1 MGFVPGYEQD
11 IFISYAHHDNSTHGD
26 DKRNW
31 VSLLENYIRARA
43 RGRGHEL
50 KIYRDAQLSPFTG
63 VNRQLAD
70 SIAQS
75 AIFLCVVSPNYAK
88 SQWCLWELERAIELG
103 RLDCLLRIGKYPLDD
118 ADLQPKEKE
127 LLRQTDHLL
136 EARFYTLDEGKKSV
150 EDLQPELF
158 AEHQSEFYKRLNP
171 IVDKIIERLKQLRAA
186 NTSQAPTETRVAVYL
201 AETSKD
207 LADNEREAI
216 RSELAQFNYRVLPD
230 KPLPRDAGLLETVI
244 RRHLQQAKLSV
255 HLIGASY
262 GDVLDGEDRSIP
274 HLQYDLAEEM
284 SKQGQVNQIVWL
296 PPDLSPKGKLQ
307 QDFVA
312 NLKNTSPDYSQTT
325 LEDLKSIIRRKLTP
339 TPTVSWPE
347 EDDNEDPNQIKVCL
361 FCHNLDEQN
370 AGELYTYL
378 RYEEDFKI
386 HLSLPSA
393 QSTQAHQQILQDSD
407 GVLLFYGEVEE
418 SWVVNKW
425 KLIRR
430 HLATVRDQQAPT
442 RAIFAAKPPTME
454 KRLLAFKDLLI
465 LKHYDEF
472 TPEAI
477 APFVQ
482 KLREAKGGSR

>member
-1 MGFVPGYEQD
+1 MCFVPGYEHD
-11 IFISYAHHDNSTHGD
+11 IFISYAHHDNSTHKDG
-26 DKRNW
+26 KPNW
-31 VSLLENYIRARA
+31 VGLLENYIRARA

-50 KIYRDAQLSPFTG
+50 NIYRDAQLSPFTG

-88 SQWCLWELERAIELG
+88 SKWCLWELERAIESG

-118 ADLQPKEKE
+118 AELQPKQKE
-127 LLRQTDHLL
+127 LLQQTDHLL
-136 EARFYTLDEGKKSV
+136 EARFYASDESKKSV

-158 AEHQSEFYKRLNP
+158 AEHLSEFYKRLNP
-171 IVDKIIERLKQLRAA
+171 IVDKIIERLKELRAA
-186 NTSQAPTETRVAVYL
+186 NTSQAKAETRVAVYL

-207 LADNEREAI
+207 LAGNERELI

-230 KPLPRDAGLLETVI
+230 KPLPREAGKLLDAI
-244 RRHLQQAKLSV
+244 RQCLQQTKLSI

-262 GDVLDGEDRSIP
+262 GDVLDGEDSSIP
-274 HLQYDLAEEM
+274 HLQYDLADEM
-284 SKQGQVNQIVWL
+284 RKQGQLSQIVWL
-296 PPDLSPKGKLQ
+296 PPNLTPKGKLQ

-312 NLKNTSPDYSQTT
+312 NLKDTSPDYSQTT

-339 TPTVSWPE
+339 TPTVTWPE

-361 FCHNLDEQN
+361 FCHKQDEEN
-370 AGELYTYL
+370 VGLLYSHL
-378 RYEEDFKI
+378 RYEEGFKI
-386 HLSLPSA
+386 NLSLPNV
-393 QSTQAHQQILQDSD
+393 QSQQILQDSD

-418 SWVVNKW
+418 NWVVSKW
-425 KLIRR
+425 NIIRR
-430 HLATVRDQQAPT
+430 HLATIKDKQIPT

-465 LKHYDEF
+465 LKHYDDF

-477 APFVQ
+477 APFV
-482 KLREAKGGSR
+482 